1 MLLKKLITN
10 CPIHL
15 RNIKISDLTSDS
27 REVKKNSLFFAVKGK
42 NYDGFNF
49 VNEAIK
55 KGATAIISSR
65 KLKYKNSLIISE
77 KKIKKLLPGICKKF
91 YNKIPSNLIA
101 VTGTNGKSSIVEF
114 YRQMMLMSKKKVA
127 TIGTL
132 GTIINNRKN
141 LSPLTTPD
149 IINLYKTLHKLKK
162 KEVNNVIIETSS
174 HGLKQGRLDGVR
186 FKTGI
191 FTNFSHDHLDYHK
204 TMKDYF
210 KSKMILFNNNLKK
223 KGNVIISSKIKE
235 FKKIKKITY
244 KKKLKINLTDKIEN
258 KISDFELKN
267 LVGEFQATN
276 LAMALI
282 AVEKSGVKIKKLFSF
297 LNKIKPVTGRCDLI
311 KIFKNNV
318 RVFIDYAHTPDA
330 LEQSLKNIKN
340 SYGNITV
347 VFGCGGL
354 RDKSKRPK
362 MGKIA
367 ARLAKKIIITD
378 DNPRSENASSIR
390 KQILKPIKKQ
400 SYFNIANRGK
410 AIKFAIQNA
419 SPNEVILVAGKGHET
434 SQDYGSYVKKF
445 SDKNFIKNFKLKKII
460 KRNNHFMDIN
470 KKIVKKLKLKTNQKF
485 NLIKIDSRNVK
496 KGNLFVAIKG
506 KNKDGH
512 KFVQSAFR
520 NGAVS
525 AIITKKI
532 AIKKNTI
539 KVKNALNFLNS
550 FAIIK
555 RNLTNAKIIAITGS
569 SGKTTLKTLL
579 SKVLN
584 NYGHT
589 YHSPK
594 SYNNHYG
601 VPLSLSNMK
610 LNEQYCV
617 FELGMSK
624 KGEIN
629 TLAKMVKPDIGII
642 TNIGEAHLENFT
654 SINEIAKAK
663 SELINNISSGGYI
676 VLNYD
681 DKYYTFLKKIALDRK
696 LKVIS
701 FGYSKKADVRFIY
714 LKKNF
719 IIVKYKNKNFKL
731 YLNDHKKINIL
742 NLLCSFAILSIL
754 KLDYKE
760 IIKKNEFFNSIEGRG
775 KLYRIKRH
783 NKIFNLIDESYNANP
798 SSTSTAIEAFSK
810 IKTNNKKYFILGDML
825 ELGKKTKNY
834 HKLISKQINNSNV
847 DKAFTYGKNTLT
859 TFKHLKKDKKGN
871 ILQNLNDFDF
881 LMKDFIKNN
890 DYIMIKGSNA
900 SGVKKISKS
909 FISGDKNAL

>member
-1 MLLKKLITN
+1 
-10 CPIHL
+10 
-15 RNIKISDLTSDS
+15 
-27 REVKKNSLFFAVKGK
+27 
-42 NYDGFNF
+42 
-49 VNEAIK
+49 
-55 KGATAIISSR
+55 
-65 KLKYKNSLIISE
+65 
-77 KKIKKLLPGICKKF
+77 
-91 YNKIPSNLIA
+91 
-101 VTGTNGKSSIVEF
+101 
-114 YRQMMLMSKKKVA
+114 
-127 TIGTL
+127 
-132 GTIINNRKN
+132 
-141 LSPLTTPD
+141 
-149 IINLYKTLHKLKK
+149 
-162 KEVNNVIIETSS
+162 
-174 HGLKQGRLDGVR
+174 
-186 FKTGI
+186 
-191 FTNFSHDHLDYHK
+191 
-204 TMKDYF
+204 
-210 KSKMILFNNNLKK
+210 
-223 KGNVIISSKIKE
+223 
-235 FKKIKKITY
+235 
-244 KKKLKINLTDKIEN
+244 
-258 KISDFELKN
+258 
-267 LVGEFQATN
+267 
-276 LAMALI
+276 
-282 AVEKSGVKIKKLFSF
+282 
-297 LNKIKPVTGRCDLI
+297 
-311 KIFKNNV
+311 
-318 RVFIDYAHTPDA
+318 
-330 LEQSLKNIKN
+330 
-340 SYGNITV
+340 
-347 VFGCGGL
+347 
-354 RDKSKRPK
+354 
-362 MGKIA
+362 
-367 ARLAKKIIITD
+367 
-378 DNPRSENASSIR
+378 
-390 KQILKPIKKQ
+390 
-400 SYFNIANRGK
+400 
-410 AIKFAIQNA
+410 
-419 SPNEVILVAGKGHET
+419 
-434 SQDYGSYVKKF
+434 
-445 SDKNFIKNFKLKKII
+445 
-460 KRNNHFMDIN
+460 
-470 KKIVKKLKLKTNQKF
+470 
-485 NLIKIDSRNVK
+485 
-496 KGNLFVAIKG
+496 
-506 KNKDGH
+506 
-512 KFVQSAFR
+512 
-520 NGAVS
+520 
-525 AIITKKI
+525 
-532 AIKKNTI
+532 
-539 KVKNALNFLNS
+539 
-550 FAIIK
+550 
-555 RNLTNAKIIAITGS
+555 
-569 SGKTTLKTLL
+569 
-579 SKVLN
+579 
-584 NYGHT
+584 
-589 YHSPK
+589 
-594 SYNNHYG
+594 
-601 VPLSLSNMK
+601 
-610 LNEQYCV
+610 
-617 FELGMSK
+617 MSK

>member
-1 MLLKKLITN
+1 MLLIFLI
-10 CPIHL
+10 
-15 RNIKISDLTSDS
+15 
-27 REVKKNSLFFAVKGK
+27 
-42 NYDGFNF
+42 
-49 VNEAIK
+49 
-55 KGATAIISSR
+55 
-65 KLKYKNSLIISE
+65 
-77 KKIKKLLPGICKKF
+77 LL
-91 YNKIPSNLIA
+91 L
-101 VTGTNGKSSIVEF
+101 
-114 YRQMMLMSKKKVA
+114 
-127 TIGTL
+127 
-132 GTIINNRKN
+132 
-141 LSPLTTPD
+141 
-149 IINLYKTLHKLKK
+149 
-162 KEVNNVIIETSS
+162 
-174 HGLKQGRLDGVR
+174 
-186 FKTGI
+186 
-191 FTNFSHDHLDYHK
+191 
-204 TMKDYF
+204 
-210 KSKMILFNNNLKK
+210 
-223 KGNVIISSKIKE
+223 
-235 FKKIKKITY
+235 
-244 KKKLKINLTDKIEN
+244 
-258 KISDFELKN
+258 
-267 LVGEFQATN
+267 
-276 LAMALI
+276 
-282 AVEKSGVKIKKLFSF
+282 
-297 LNKIKPVTGRCDLI
+297 
-311 KIFKNNV
+311 
-318 RVFIDYAHTPDA
+318 
-330 LEQSLKNIKN
+330 
-340 SYGNITV
+340 
-347 VFGCGGL
+347 
-354 RDKSKRPK
+354 
-362 MGKIA
+362 
-367 ARLAKKIIITD
+367 
-378 DNPRSENASSIR
+378 
-390 KQILKPIKKQ
+390 
-400 SYFNIANRGK
+400 
-410 AIKFAIQNA
+410 
-419 SPNEVILVAGKGHET
+419 
-434 SQDYGSYVKKF
+434 
-445 SDKNFIKNFKLKKII
+445 
-460 KRNNHFMDIN
+460 
-470 KKIVKKLKLKTNQKF
+470 
-485 NLIKIDSRNVK
+485 
-496 KGNLFVAIKG
+496 
-506 KNKDGH
+506 
-512 KFVQSAFR
+512 
-520 NGAVS
+520 
-525 AIITKKI
+525 
-532 AIKKNTI
+532 
-539 KVKNALNFLNS
+539 
-550 FAIIK
+550 IIK
-555 RNLTNAKIIAITGS
+555 RNLINAKIIAITGS

-719 IIVKYKNKNFKL
+719 IIVKYQNKNFKL

-900 SGVKKISKS
+900 SGVKKSLKVLFWETKMLYNFLTSLAETYPAFFVFNFLTFRTGLALGTSLVIAFIIGGPLIKIFSKNQITGPIRMDGPIDHIVKKTGTPTMGGIIIVISMTVSTLLWSDLGNTYVWTLIFVSVFLAFLGFLDDFLKIKNKNSSGLNSKFKFLGQLVIGYIALLILTNFSDHEYLKNLYFPFLKDFVIDLGIVFIPFALFVIIGASNAVNLTDGLDGLATVPVMLVALS
-909 FISGDKNAL
+909 FTLISYLVGNIVFSEYLYIQFIPGAVKFQFFVER